1 LSILDLS
8 VAARQ
13 PMASSDGRFWL
24 TYNGEIYNHLELRS
38 ELEEGFSFRT
48 RCDAE
53 VLLAAWQ
60 RWGPDAL
67 RRLDGMFA
75 FALWDAGAGR
85 LFLARDPLGI
95 KPLYWGRD
103 AAGFLFGSEPRAV
116 LAGLGTPGSVD
127 AARLAEFLLMGLSDA
142 DEGTMFAEVRQLP
155 GGHWA
160 EVGPDG
166 REPRVRR
173 YWQPPVEEG
182 ADAKP
187 DAVLACLTKAVATQ
201 LRADVPVGSCLSG
214 GIDSGAVVSLACRHL
229 GADAR
234 EYHALTLV
242 SPDFEG
248 NEAELARATA
258 ARAGC
263 RWIPVEPAPGAL
275 ADRLIRVADSAGEPF
290 AGLSVVAQHALFERA
305 AGLGLKVMLD
315 GQGGDEVFAGYPRL
329 AGRVVLHHLAR
340 WRVTRATTELLALR
354 RNLGQSPFRTLASA
368 AYFSSRPI
376 AMARAQARMSGLVA
390 PALLTEARREVAEEL
405 FRPRG
410 FSELQRAEL
419 ERYCLPRLLRYED
432 RNSMAWGVEA
442 RVPLLATPVV
452 ELGLSLRP
460 DVKVHDGWS
469 KHALRVAMADLLPPE
484 VTWSRVKR
492 GFDVPEA
499 AWARAL
505 APQLADWL
513 SELPAGGP
521 ILKDGVRAA
530 MTSRHLGAQW
540 LWRVISTVL
549 WIRVTGVR
557 T

>member
-1 LSILDLS
+1 
-8 VAARQ
+8 
-13 PMASSDGRFWL
+13 
-24 TYNGEIYNHLELRS
+24 
-38 ELEEGFSFRT
+38 
-48 RCDAE
+48 
-53 VLLAAWQ
+53 
-60 RWGPDAL
+60 
-67 RRLDGMFA
+67 
-75 FALWDAGAGR
+75 
-85 LFLARDPLGI
+85 
-95 KPLYWGRD
+95 
-103 AAGFLFGSEPRAV
+103 
-116 LAGLGTPGSVD
+116 
-127 AARLAEFLLMGLSDA
+127 
-142 DEGTMFAEVRQLP
+142 
-155 GGHWA
+155 
-160 EVGPDG
+160 
-166 REPRVRR
+166 
-173 YWQPPVEEG
+173 
-182 ADAKP
+182 
-187 DAVLACLTKAVATQ
+187 
-201 LRADVPVGSCLSG
+201 
-214 GIDSGAVVSLACRHL
+214 
-229 GADAR
+229 
-234 EYHALTLV
+234 
-242 SPDFEG
+242 
-248 NEAELARATA
+248 
-258 ARAGC
+258 
-263 RWIPVEPAPGAL
+263 
-275 ADRLIRVADSAGEPF
+275 VADSAGEPF